1 LGLSSSGSANAV
13 LNLDSLEDIGMSE
26 ETIQQT
32 FNVPAGAPARLD
44 VSNISGTVE
53 VQPGDE
59 GVIAVTAI
67 KHTHTGDPERTEVI
81 VSQAEDGKVKAEVKY
96 REGWRILGGSKPCQV
111 SFTVRV
117 PPQCSVQAS
126 GVSCSVSV
134 HDLEGDFEA
143 SSVSGQVTLS
153 QLSGPVKLNTVSG
166 DVDGGCLRGNLQ
178 FNTVSGDVR
187 LKESTL
193 ESVKGHSVS
202 GDIALQTPLAEGPYT
217 VNSVSGDVR
226 LVVPVDTH
234 CTAHVSAISGRV
246 HTAFPQTAYRRSNGS
261 HVAEIQGGGVPVKLH
276 SVSGDLWIG
285 PAEGEEPAPAQPAQP
300 APPAQPAGPD
310 RKEVLNR
317 IERGEITVE
326 EGLKLLG

>member
-1 LGLSSSGSANAV
+1 
-13 LNLDSLEDIGMSE
+13 MSE
-26 ETIQQT
+26 DTIQQT
-32 FNVPAGAPARLD
+32 FNVPAGTPARLE
-44 VSNISGTVE
+44 VSNISGSVE
-53 VQPGDE
+53 VLPGDE
-59 GVIAVTAI
+59 GVIAVAAI
-67 KHTHTGDPERTEVI
+67 KHPHTGDLERTEVK

-111 SFTVRV
+111 SFTIRV
-117 PPQCSVQAS
+117 PNQCSVQAN

-134 HDLEGDFEA
+134 HDLEGNFEV
-143 SSVSGQVTLS
+143 SSVSGQVTLNE
-153 QLSGPVKLNTVSG
+153 LSGPVKLNTVSG
-166 DVDGGCLRGNLQ
+166 DVDGGYLRGNLQ

-193 ESVKGHSVS
+193 ESITGHSVS

-234 CTAHVSAISGRV
+234 CTAHVTGISGRV

-276 SVSGDLWIG
+276 SVSGDLWMG
-285 PAEGEEPAPAQPAQP
+285 PAEGETPAPAQPAQP
-300 APPAQPAGPD
+300 DQPAQPARPD
-310 RKEVLNR
+310 RKDVLDR
-317 IERGEITVE
+317 IERGEISVE
-326 EGLKLLG
+326 EGLKLLS